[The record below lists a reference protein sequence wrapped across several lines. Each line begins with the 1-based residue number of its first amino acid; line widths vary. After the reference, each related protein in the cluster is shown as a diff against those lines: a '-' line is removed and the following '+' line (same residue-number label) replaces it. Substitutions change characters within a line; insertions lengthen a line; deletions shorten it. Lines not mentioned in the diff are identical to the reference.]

1 MIFNYIFNELY
12 LKIINTIIQKQNL
25 ELIER
30 ISKCERID
38 LNDLKTTLLKF
49 NKDKLDEIL

>member
-1 MIFNYIFNELY
+1 MIFNYNFNELY
-12 LKIINTIIQKQNL
+12 LKIINTIIQKQNI

-38 LNDLKTTLLKF
+38 LKDLKTTLLKF
-49 NKDKLDEIL
+49 NQDNIL